1 MVGRF
6 GWRAMRRAR
15 LAVVFILSCSVLGIS
30 QSSAYLGPTVAGT
43 ITGQFEVTPTG
54 AASYSIPISV
64 PPGTAGMEPKLAL
77 RYSSQ
82 GGNGLLGV
90 GWMMAGL
97 SSLTRCPAT
106 LAQDG
111 FIDPVDFDAND
122 RLCLDGQRL
131 KSVAGVHGGTGTE
144 YRTELESFSKITA
157 TGSINAA
164 ASSFEVRTK
173 AGLIYTYGD
182 PSGVSGAS
190 FIAPGRSEVYVWAV
204 KEIRD
209 TVGNYLSV
217 FYQRDPTTLEHYVD
231 RIEYT
236 GNLSAGLQPYNRV
249 QFVYDLARPDVA
261 ERYLAGGSSRI
272 QSRRRLTAIQTYTGT
287 QLVREYRIDYGVGAA
302 SQRSRITA
310 ITECASNATG
320 TQCLPPT
327 TFAWQEKQPG
337 TATDAAFRPPADL
350 THDDG
355 YFESEAIDLNGDGRV
370 DWIQAYYHDG
380 YFYSN
385 TWINSSAGWVLDPNW
400 RLPVGIYSERHSLG
414 EFADINGDGLPDFV
428 YGRAGNNKT
437 YINTGVGWS
446 SAPDPKYQLP
456 LSLYS
461 GGNHRLGRLID
472 LNGDGLVDFVY
483 SYYTTNRAFLNQ
495 PPGSCA
501 ASCWLETSAYALK
514 VSLTNDDNEPLSDLA
529 DITGDGLPDHLIAVD
544 NGGGNWSIA
553 TWVNTGSGWVR
564 DSRLDLPEPLF
575 RETDSKI
582 RVGEIADV
590 NGDGLGDFVVAY
602 RAYDYCGTRCV
613 SISDFARTYINTGQ
627 GWVVDATY
635 QLPKSLHA
643 LLNGDA
649 GGRVGMLADLNGDGL
664 QDLVVSKEGY
674 TRQLYIATQ
683 DPCTTTSCRWK
694 LDSTQAPPFNI
705 FTDPEITGTLTD
717 LNADGLMDYALAHSG
732 SRHAYIS
739 RGKSPDLLS
748 AVTNGLGASIT
759 LEHAALSQAGLYTRG
774 SAPAYP
780 QQAAAA
786 ALTVTSSHAA
796 SDGLG
801 GSRTLSYRYADMQV
815 NLQGRGLLGF
825 GSVTAT
831 DQVSGISETTQYRLD
846 FPYTGM
852 TLAASSRDSTGRT
865 LKSLS
870 NTLSLAQ
877 ASCGGY
883 GTPFPFVSSSR
894 QRDYELTGYGSYVA
908 RNQTTDY
915 QYDGCGNALRVT
927 VASHKGEFTEDR
939 HVSDTVNTYSGNTA
953 NWILGRLSRS
963 EVTHTLPG
971 GGSGKRVS
979 SFTYHASTG
988 LLTSETV
995 EPGTSLALTTSYGY
1009 DVFGNKTAVT
1019 VGAGSS
1025 APRTTTTVYDGYG
1038 RFPQTVTNALGH
1050 AETHSY
1056 DPAHG
1061 GRTRLTGPNGL
1072 STTWQYDPFG
1082 RPILETRPDGTTV
1095 TTSYLFCGS
1104 LCVSGGAMAI
1114 RKQGSDGSD
1123 ALVTLDLL
1131 EREIGTRKRA
1141 FDGGWIQTLTEY
1153 DAQGR
1158 KARISTP
1165 HYPGDTAYW
1174 TRYSYD
1180 VLDRVVQQES
1190 AQDQYRPSGRITR
1203 FAYAGLITTQTDP
1216 NGNSTTKEVNAAGR
1230 TVKVTDALGNS
1241 TQYGYDAFGNLTAV
1255 TDAAGNTSQMS
1266 YDLRGRKV
1274 SMNDPDMGVWY
1285 YSYNLYG
1292 ELTSQTDAKNQ
1303 TVNLQYDRL
1312 GRLVQRNEPEGV
1324 TTWTY
1329 DTRWKGALSSVVG
1342 PGGYEESIEYD
1353 SLGRPTRNRRVLD
1366 GQVFLTDTAYDSFS
1380 RPLQLTY
1387 PNNFKLKHVYN
1398 AYGYLSE
1405 IRQASDNALY
1415 WKLDRMDALGNIEME
1430 TLGNGVSSTRAHDPA
1445 RGHLDAIITGK
1456 NGGSAVQSLS
1466 YQWDAVGNLLSRTDQ
1481 NQGGLRETFIYD
1493 RLNRMTESRRA
1504 GQSNLTL
1511 QYDAIGN
1518 IIYKSDVGQ
1527 YSYLGR
1533 PHAVAATTGPRSSA
1547 YGYDANGN
1555 MTYDNGRALEWTSYN
1570 LPKRVTQYTTVK
1582 VSSPLKPALSLLG
1595 YDDTTFYVF
1604 DSPDPGPIPSGVVNT
1619 MYAPATDVDGMFRI
1633 RWSDPG
1639 PPPDPTNL
1647 CNRDTTTFV
1656 EISTKQDFS
1665 ETRVIFSS
1673 RTARDYLVSGL
1684 KPGTYFFRVYTVY
1697 SYYGLFLCTR
1707 NGESERGRDY
1717 IGPNIVTVGANFSSR
1732 GVSSLPLPKL
1742 DLGLVSLPGNQAN
1755 QQFFNQSEFFYG
1767 PDRARYKQVV
1777 TRGSPP
1783 DSKIVYY
1790 VGELY
1795 EEHVYGSARIR
1806 KCFIRVGNRV
1816 IAIRSSYND
1825 GSNAIEYLHR
1835 DHLNSVDVLT
1845 DATGAVLER
1854 TSFDAFGKRRPGN
1867 WTADPNDVYTNERL
1881 YRTARGYT
1889 GHEHLDNVGLIHMNG
1904 RVYDPALGRFTSP
1917 DPFVQFPESTQGL
1930 NRYSYVNNN
1939 PLSYTDPSGYFLEE
1953 ILIAI
1958 AMIVIGEAADIPI
1971 LTQIGFALLPGNP
1984 FLNGFAGGLIS
1995 SDGDV
2000 RQAFV
2005 SGLTAGAFHA
2015 VGTSFGPVEAF
2026 SKQHLGKII
2035 AHGIVGGVS
2044 SELSGG
2050 SFKEGFLSAGV
2061 TQAFAPA
2068 IDGLDRNNPGQS
2080 PVRVIAAAVV
2090 GGTAAE
2096 LGGGKFANGAVTA
2109 AFSRAFNDD
2118 RHATLNT
2125 RESCPGECTLIRNAR
2140 DGTAYWVPKGVAG
2153 EALAAAE
2160 TGTSMLKPATA
2171 EESLNAVGTLA
2182 GLGSGASLLF
2192 GGMRLATSLGV
2203 VSTGANV
2210 AAAAANPSFENVGPL
2225 MLDVGTG
2232 ILFSGS
2238 HPVLQGA
2245 MSLYST
2251 GTGAIIQ
2258 YNARQECSAP
2268 YLC

>member
-1 MVGRF
+1 MVRRS
-6 GWRAMRRAR
+6 GWRAMRRVR

-90 GWMMAGL
+90 GWMMSGL

-131 KSVAGVHGGTGTE
+131 KPVAGVDGGTGTE
-144 YRTELESFSKITA
+144 YRTELESFSKVTA

-209 TVGNYLSV
+209 TAGNYLSV
-217 FYQRDPTTLEHYVD
+217 FYQRDPSTLEHYVD

-236 GNLSAGLQPYNRV
+236 GNLNAGLQPYNRV

-287 QLVREYRIDYGVGAA
+287 QLVREYRIDYGVGVA

-310 ITECASNATG
+310 ITECASNTTG

-327 TFAWQEKQPG
+327 TFAWQEKVSG
-337 TATDAAFRPPADL
+337 TDLNAALAPPADF

-355 YFESEAIDLNGDGRV
+355 YYQSEVVDVNGDGRA
-370 DWIQAYYHDG
+370 DWVQAYY
-380 YFYSN
+380 YSGNLIAN
-385 TWINSSAGWVLDPNW
+385 TWLNTGTGWQLATQW
-400 RLPVGIYSERHSLG
+400 RLPVGLYGGRHSYA
-414 EFADINGDGLPDFV
+414 EMADVNGDGLPDIV
-428 YGRAGNNKT
+428 YARNGDNWT
-437 YINTGVGWS
+437 YLNTGNGWS
-446 SAPDPKYQLP
+446 EADYRYRLP
-456 LSLYS
+456 LSLF
-461 GGNHRLGRLID
+461 GGNSEPLGRMID
-472 LNGDGLVDFVY
+472 VNGDGLVDFVY
-483 SYYTTNRAFLNQ
+483 AYAGTRRTFLNTR
-495 PPGSCA
+495 PGQCA
-501 ASCWLETSAYALK
+501 SSCWVETASYALPNNLYNNSK
-514 VSLTNDDNEPLSDLA
+514 SPVGDLA
-529 DITGDGLPDHLIAVD
+529 DVTGDGLPDYFLAHYND
-544 NGGGNWSIA
+544 NGNGPREAWI
-553 TWVNTGSGWVR
+553 NTGSGWVR
-564 DSRLDLPEPLF
+564 DTRYDPPYAIF
-575 RETDSKI
+575 REIINADGLD
-582 RVGEIADV
+582 RVAEVADV
-590 NGDGLGDFVVAY
+590 NGDGLGDFVAGDGY
-602 RAYDYCGTRCV
+602 AH
-613 SISDFARTYINTGQ
+613 IATYLNTGS
-627 GWVVDATY
+627 GWLRDASY
-635 QLPKSLHA
+635 QLPRA
-643 LLNGDA
+643 IYFWDGRAGMFADLNGDGQLDLMIA
-649 GGRVGMLADLNGDGL
+649 KQDYARQAYIARQSACTATSCRWQLDAAQQPPFNVITNPEVTGTLADLNGDGL
-664 QDLVVSKEGY
+664 
-674 TRQLYIATQ
+674 T
-683 DPCTTTSCRWK
+683 
-694 LDSTQAPPFNI
+694 
-705 FTDPEITGTLTD
+705 
-717 LNADGLMDYALAHSG
+717 DYAEGHTG
-732 SRHAYIS
+732 RRRAYLN
-739 RGKSPDLLS
+739 RGKTPELLAS
-748 AVTNGLGASIT
+748 IGNGLGASIT

-774 SAPAYP
+774 AAPAYP

-801 GSRTLSYRYADMQV
+801 GSRAVSYRYADLQV

-825 GSVTAT
+825 GTVTST
-831 DQVSGISETTQYRLD
+831 DQVSGVSQTTQYRLD

-852 TLAASSRDSTGRT
+852 TLAASSRDSGGRT

-894 QRDYELTGYGSYVA
+894 QRDYELTSYGSYVA

-915 QYDGCGNALRVT
+915 QYDGCGNTLRVT

-953 NWILGRLSRS
+953 SWILGRLSRS

-995 EPGTSLALTTSYGY
+995 EPGSSLALTTSYSY

-1025 APRTTTTVYDGYG
+1025 APRTTTTVYDSYG
-1038 RFPQTVTNALGH
+1038 RFPQSVTNALGH
-1050 AETHSY
+1050 VETHSY

-1072 STTWQYDPFG
+1072 TTTWQYDPFG
-1082 RPILETRPDGTTV
+1082 RQILETRPDGTTV

-1158 KARISTP
+1158 KARISNP
-1165 HYPGDTAYW
+1165 HYAGDTAYW

-1255 TDAAGNTSQMS
+1255 TDAAGNVSQMS

-1481 NQGGLRETFIYD
+1481 NQGGLRETFVYD

-1533 PHAVAATTGPRSSA
+1533 PHAVAATTGPRTSA

-1570 LPKRVTQYTTVK
+1570 LPKRVTQYARNLVALPA
-1582 VSSPLKPALSLLG
+1582 VQQPALPSVPL
-1595 YDDTTFYVF
+1595 F
-1604 DSPDPGPIPSGVVNT
+1604 DSPSTGRLPDGLRDT
-1619 MYAPATDVDGMFRI
+1619 MYAPPTDQDGTFKVY
-1633 RWSDPG
+1633 WSIPNDT
-1639 PPPDPTNL
+1639 DTSKAL
-1647 CNRDTTTFV
+1647 CGRRYTYTL
-1656 EISTKQDFS
+1656 ILARKSDFSDGQVIFSGSS
-1665 ETRVIFSS
+1665 ETREYQV
-1673 RTARDYLVSGL
+1673 ANLE
-1684 KPGTYFFRVYTVY
+1684 PGTYYFKLYPTIHY
-1697 SYYGLFLCTR
+1697 SDTLLCF
-1707 NGESERGRDY
+1707 SSSSKRGNDY
-1717 IGPNIVTVGANFSSR
+1717 IGPYITIVGAN
-1732 GVSSLPLPKL
+1732 VSAPRISVPAAPVRLSIDP
-1742 DLGLVSLPGNQAN
+1742 LPGNPSGLSV
-1755 QQFFNQSEFFYG
+1755 FNQSEFFYG

-1777 TRGSPP
+1777 TRSSPP
-1783 DSKIVYY
+1783 DSKIIYY

-1816 IAIRSSYND
+1816 IAIRNAYHD
-1825 GSNAIEYLHR
+1825 GSSAIEYLHR

-1845 DATGAVLER
+1845 DGTGAVLER
-1854 TSFDAFGKRRPGN
+1854 TSFDAFGKRRPSN
-1867 WTADPNDVYTNERL
+1867 WTPDPNDVYTNERL

-1939 PLSYTDPSGYFLEE
+1939 PLSYTDPSGFFLDKLLKYTSLAGYLASKNETFRQA
-1953 ILIAI
+1953 LSIASLFI
-1958 AMIVIGEAADIPI
+1958 PLPGVNIYLAAAIR
-1971 LTQIGFALLPGNP
+1971 GFAS
-1984 FLNGFAGGLIS
+1984 GLIS
-1995 SDGDV
+1995 SNGDL
-2000 RQAFV
+2000 R
-2005 SGLTAGAFHA
+2005 SGLVGAATAGFNQWA
-2015 VGTSFGPVEAF
+2015 FGPTPNLTATE
-2026 SKQHLGKII
+2026 
-2035 AHGIVGGVS
+2035 IVKTVA
-2044 SELSGG
+2044 LN
-2050 SFKEGFLSAGV
+2050 
-2061 TQAFAPA
+2061 T
-2068 IDGLDRNNPGQS
+2068 
-2080 PVRVIAAAVV
+2080 IAAQDAK
-2090 GGTAAE
+2090 
-2096 LGGGKFANGAVTA
+2096 LGQVLMFMQGSIGL
-2109 AFSRAFNDD
+2109 S
-2118 RHATLNT
+2118 
-2125 RESCPGECTLIRNAR
+2125 PGE
-2140 DGTAYWVPKGVAG
+2140 
-2153 EALAAAE
+2153 
-2160 TGTSMLKPATA
+2160 MFQ
-2171 EESLNAVGTLA
+2171 NAVGHTIQYQASRKLGQWAGRHGLTLA
-2182 GLGSGASLLF
+2182 ELNLLLTVNSFAGKELAGTTFNSESGTVEGFFSRDDSGAFGTAGKYVGVIWDVNDTLLNAQ
-2192 GGMRLATSLGV
+2192 GLLDAVSVSVVRSGYSGPLTGHSLGAWRV
-2203 VSTGANV
+2203 NNLHRQGFASDATLLSLPGPAY
-2210 AAAAANPSFENVGPL
+2210 PSAR
-2225 MLDVGTG
+2225 T
-2232 ILFSGS
+2232 
-2238 HPVLQGA
+2238 QGA
-2245 MSLYST
+2245 CGNLDLICGGAPMTLVRP
-2251 GTGAIIQ
+2251 GTTPV
-2258 YNARQECSAP
+2258 ESPSAMP
-2268 YLC
+2268 WQWINQNHKIDTVKGYDRRWPGP